1 MAGPLSRETNE
12 MAENGLGPRWL
23 VVSDIFEKGILA
35 TVFQALTL
43 WVLVAVGSKQ
53 GSEELGIKTRTPL
66 VAKQCR

>member
-1 MAGPLSRETNE
+1 MVLKSAFLMFVVFHHNSRK
-12 MAENGLGPRWL
+12 
-23 VVSDIFEKGILA
+23 VILA
-35 TVFQALTL
+35 TVSQALTL